1 MASETTQNSV
11 RVVLPPENLIGQAVD
26 YGLLGWDG
34 TSWSVM
40 PTWLRPLRVVM
51 PSGDVE
57 EFVVGT
63 DLKNTFV
70 VDTKDDAVRVYGD
83 LVVYGTTT
91 FVESPLS
98 IADNMIAMGSGNTT
112 NNFDLGIYGVLNDG
126 EQKYA
131 GIYYDHSIG
140 SFKCAYSLTEPLPN
154 MTSAVLMDLR
164 VAGLIA
170 STLAGTLQTASQPNI
185 TTLGGLTNLNAGLN
199 GVLQCTAGVLSA
211 GTLNTDMITQGVTNL
226 YFSTPL
232 ARGAISGTSGVSY
245 VTGSGVISLDS
256 TYSPVFASM
265 ILSNLTGARLVASD
279 FSGRLVSTSGLSWIY
294 PTTDQVVVSD
304 NGSGGVTL
312 SLPQSIATSS
322 SPTFTGLTLSGL
334 STGSLIA
341 TDGTSGLVS
350 ASIGASLTYGGNVLN
365 TVQAI
370 GTGASPTFAGLTLSG
385 VTGSRIIATGSGGT
399 ISAVTV
405 GSSLSYSAGTLDT
418 IQAITTT
425 ASPTFAGV
433 TVSGLTASALV
444 ASSAGKALSSVS
456 LSANLT
462 YSGGILDTVQAI
474 GTGSSPTFAGMTVS
488 GLTASRI
495 VFTSVANALVSA
507 AVGSSLSYSAGTL
520 DTVQAITTTSSPTFA
535 GLTVTGLAS
544 SALVATTALDALTSV
559 TIGAS
564 LSYSAGTLDTIQA
577 LTTSSSPT
585 FAGIKI
591 PSFTTTRI
599 VTTTTGG
606 AFTVAGIGAS
616 ISYTG
621 GAINTIQQIT
631 VASTPTF
638 AGLTLSGL
646 TASALVATNSSKAL
660 SSVSIGASLSY
671 SASTL
676 NTIQAITT
684 TSTPTF
690 AGLILSG
697 SSSGNITISA
707 GATPTPY
714 TFTLPST
721 GGTSGYV
728 LSTNGSGATSW
739 AYPATG
745 TQVYTRAKTTHTSG
759 QSLTANTWV
768 TREWDAAGSSGNM
781 NGVELTMASNILT
794 FNTAG
799 TYHIR
804 LFCDAFNAG
813 SHLIRLYNV
822 TTSSVVLE
830 GTNVYCG
837 NTSIS
842 TSTSIISHRLTVT
855 AGTQY
860 KVEHQGSTGG
870 NTGPNTAGSMTNT
883 NDIYGIWEIW
893 RLS

>member
-1 MASETTQNSV
+1 
-11 RVVLPPENLIGQAVD
+11 
-26 YGLLGWDG
+26 
-34 TSWSVM
+34 M
-40 PTWLRPLRVVM
+40 PT
-51 PSGDVE
+51 GDAKAL
-57 EFVVGT
+57 VVGT
-63 DLKNTFV
+63 DAKNTFV
-70 VDTKDDAVRVYGD
+70 VDTDAETVRVFGD

-98 IADNMIAMGSGNTT
+98 IADNMIALGSGNTT
-112 NNFDLGIYGVLNDG
+112 NDYDLGIYGVLNDG
-126 EQKYA
+126 AQKYV
-131 GIYYDHSIG
+131 GIYYDHTG
-140 SFKCAYSLTEPLPN
+140 GRFKCAYSLSEPLPN
-154 MTSAVLMDLR
+154 MASPVLMDMQ
-164 VAGLIA
+164 VAALLA
-170 STLAGTLQTASQPNI
+170 STLTGILQTAAQPNI
-185 TTLGGLTNLNAGLN
+185 TTLNGLTTLNSGFS
-199 GVLQCTAGVLSA
+199 GVLQCTAGTLSA
-211 GTLNTDMITQGVTNL
+211 STLSTDAVTEGIVNL
-226 YFSTPL
+226 YYSNTR
-232 ARGAISGTSGVSY
+232 ARGAISGSSGVAYNSL
-245 VTGSGVISLDS
+245 SGVLSLDA
-256 TYSPVFASM
+256 TYAATFASM
-265 ILSNLTGARLVASD
+265 ILSNLTGTRLVAS
-279 FSGRLVSTSGLSWIY
+279 SGGGQLVSTVLASWITG
-294 PTTDQVVVSD
+294 TTNQVNVAD
-304 NGSGGVTL
+304 SGAGAVTL
-312 SLPQSIATSS
+312 SLPQSIAASS
-322 SPTFTGLTLSGL
+322 SPTFAGLTLSGL
-334 STGSLIA
+334 STGSLVA
-341 TDGTSGLVS
+341 TDGASGLVS
-350 ASIGASLTYGGNVLN
+350 ASVGANLTYSGGTLN

-385 VTGSRIIATGSGGT
+385 VTASRIIATGSGGA
-399 ISAVTV
+399 ISAVTT
-405 GSSLSYSAGTLDT
+405 GASLSYSAGTLDT

-721 GGTSGYV
+721 AGTSGYV

-768 TREWDAAGSSGNM
+768 TREWDVAGSSGNM

-822 TTSSVVLE
+822 TTSSVVVE